1 MKQYIFGYGSI
12 INKDSVNKT
21 TIEKERII
29 KTITGYRREW
39 NINIKSHFQTA
50 LGIVKNKD
58 STCNGVLVEVDDITA
73 VDKREIGYTREKVDE
88 NIWIYVPELTGS
100 ATKEY
105 PIMQSYIDVILEGC
119 FKISKEFAKEFIDT
133 TGGWNEHIIY
143 DREDPKYPRA
153 QKELK
158 YKLEIDNLLS
168 NHPKTKDF
176 FKKKFI

>member
-29 KTITGYRREW
+29 KTITGFKREW

-50 LGIVKNKD
+50 LGIVKNKN
-58 STCNGVLVEVDDITA
+58 STCNGVLVEVDDINE
-73 VDKREIGYTREKVDE
+73 VDKREIGYTREKVEE
-88 NIWIYVPELTGS
+88 NIWIYVPQVIGS
-100 ATKEY
+100 ATEKY

-133 TGGWNEHIIY
+133 TEGWNEHIIY
-143 DREDPKYPRA
+143 DRETPKYPRA

-158 YKLEIDNLLS
+158 YKNEIDYLLS